1 MENNLSK
8 ENKRSCKHWYYK
20 KIIDDIFESNDKKKL
35 EDILNEIAIYFGK
48 PFTQQLINNI
58 PVCKMFKFFC
68 EEMPNFEIY
77 AIQYRGFNY
86 LFYDED
92 SLCSCNERL
101 YNNDNYFCQH
111 LFFFKIMKYLKIYS
125 TNKIS
130 LQQMNEI
137 FDLKYSKLIS
147 NNT

>member
-20 KIIDDIFESNDKKKL
+20 KIIDDIFESDNKKKL
-35 EDILNEIAIYFGK
+35 EDILNEITIYFGK

-58 PVCKMFKFFC
+58 PVCKMYKLFC
-68 EEMPNFEIY
+68 EEISNFEVY
-77 AIQYRGFNY
+77 VIQYRGFNF

-101 YNNDNYFCQH
+101 YNDDNYFCKH
-111 LFFFKIMKYLKIYS
+111 FFFFKIMKYLKIYS

-130 LQQMNEI
+130 SQQMTTI
-137 FDLKYSKLIS
+137 FNLKNSKLLS
-147 NNT
+147 